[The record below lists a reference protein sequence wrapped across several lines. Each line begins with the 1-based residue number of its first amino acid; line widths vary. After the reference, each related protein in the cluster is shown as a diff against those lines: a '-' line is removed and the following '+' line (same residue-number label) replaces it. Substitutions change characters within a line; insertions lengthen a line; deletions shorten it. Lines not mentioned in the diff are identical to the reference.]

1 MKDKIYVFTLD
12 GCAYCTFLKNKLND
26 LNIPFT
32 EIEVTV
38 NEHLWDQ
45 VVKQT
50 GLDNLPTVYIQKENK
65 DTGPVYVPDR
75 DFNNQDEIIE
85 IIKNHL
91 GLL

>member
-38 NEHLWDQ
+38 NGHLWDQ